1 MSESEPE
8 EIMFM
13 MEPGFYLNVTGI
25 AIGTAET
32 MALRE
37 GCHHKH
43 IVVMFLDSEGKQY
56 PFLLDPNGTV
66 FTYLMSEEFRRNL
79 TDELAKIT

>member
-1 MSESEPE
+1 MSESDNE
-8 EIMFM
+8 EIMIM

-32 MALRE
+32 MGLG

-66 FTYLMSEEFRRNL
+66 FEYLMSDEFRQNL
-79 TDELAKIT
+79 TEELAKIT